1 MKEFVEELWQARDT
15 LGPDSLSQPELKKA
29 ILDTI
34 DLLDTGKVRAL
45 SMENGTP
52 VINEW
57 VKKAILIY
65 IQTTS
70 CYPTNAGV
78 LRYYDKIPMK
88 LDGWDESRFKNA
100 GITVLPGSVV
110 RKGSFIGA
118 HSKLMPS
125 FIDIGAYLGRG
136 TKVGSWA
143 HIGPCVQI
151 GEGCAIGNHS
161 SIEGALNPLHK
172 LPAIIEEGC
181 HIGAKCEV
189 GAGVWIEKN
198 AELLDGVYLSPATRI
213 FDVETERITYG
224 RIPPYSVVSPGT
236 LLDENGRSSSY
247 AAIIL
252 ERKE

>member
-110 RKGSFIGA
+110 RKGSFIGTQQA
-118 HSKLMPS
+118 HAL
-125 FIDIGAYLGRG
+125 FCRHWRLFRARHQGRLVGAYRSLR
-136 TKVGSWA
+136 SNWRR
-143 HIGPCVQI
+143 
-151 GEGCAIGNHS
+151 
-161 SIEGALNPLHK
+161 LHHR
-172 LPAIIEEGC
+172 E
-181 HIGAKCEV
+181 
-189 GAGVWIEKN
+189 
-198 AELLDGVYLSPATRI
+198 S
-213 FDVETERITYG
+213 
-224 RIPPYSVVSPGT
+224 
-236 LLDENGRSSSY
+236 
-247 AAIIL
+247 
-252 ERKE
+252 